1 MIIENLIRLVK
12 EKRFKEVEKE
22 VKRVFS
28 QKIKTGQDDQIL
40 NILGISFI
48 NRKLFH
54 KAKDALENSIKL
66 NDGNYNSHYNYAV
79 VCFNLGQF
87 DKAIDAIEK
96 SLELNKNFSNSFII
110 KAKCLAKTNIKKL
123 SLFVDEII
131 KHQERNFFLLFEL
144 GNIFFEL
151 DNFFK
156 AEQIYLKIYSHDENK
171 NNILLLV
178 RIAACFESRHLL
190 DEALNFNLRAIEL
203 NPNFID
209 ALLNISNLYRS
220 KNDNVNA
227 ILYLEKVFYIAPF
240 NVEAHRYY
248 SVIHKYKNEND
259 SHLRQMLAI
268 EKNSIFSKLENKNK
282 AILYFALSKAFEDL
296 KKYDQVFHY
305 LKKGNELRRQ
315 NIFYN
320 EEHTRLHFSIM
331 EKISSK
337 ELTNNKSN
345 IAYDV
350 NPIFIVGMPRS
361 GTTLTEQI
369 ISSHSKVYSAGELYF
384 FQNLIKKYFPSNN
397 VDIFYDDFCANF
409 SEYKAKIADEYIS
422 SIKKFPIQ
430 KKIFVTDKNPFNF
443 IFLGIIQSVFPN
455 SKIIYCKRNA
465 KDNCLSIYKNYF
477 PMDGIG
483 FAYNANELANYYNL
497 HVKLMSHWKKIFG
510 DRIYIS
516 TYENTISNIEIE
528 SKKIIS
534 FLNLDWEDGCL
545 EFYKNK
551 NIVKTL
557 STSQV
562 REKIYRT
569 SVNSWQNYNK
579 FIPELFSKLN

>member
-12 EKRFKEVEKE
+12 ERRFKEVEKE
-22 VKRVFS
+22 VKRIFS
-28 QKIKTGQDDQIL
+28 QKIETGQEDQIL
-40 NILGISFI
+40 NILAVSYI
-48 NRKLFH
+48 NRKLFI
-54 KAKDALENSIKL
+54 KAKDALENSINL
-66 NDGNYNSHYNYAV
+66 NDGNFNSHYNYAV
-79 VCFNLGQF
+79 VCFNLGQY
-87 DKAIDAIEK
+87 DKAIEAIEK
-96 SLELNKNFSNSFII
+96 SLKLNSSFSNSFII

-123 SLFVDEII
+123 NLFVAETI
-131 KHQERNFFLLFEL
+131 KHHERNFFLLFEL

-151 DNFFK
+151 DNFFE
-156 AEQIYLKIYSHDENK
+156 AENIYLKIYSFDENK

-178 RIAACFESRHLL
+178 RIAACYESRHLL
-190 DEALNFNLRAIEL
+190 DEALNFNLRAIKL

-220 KNDNVNA
+220 KNDNDNA
-227 ILYLEKVFYIAPF
+227 LQYLEKVFNIAPY

-259 SHLRQMLAI
+259 AHLQKMLAF

-296 KKYDQVFHY
+296 KKYDQTFYY
-305 LKKGNELRRQ
+305 LKKGNEFRRES
-315 NIFYN
+315 IIYN
-320 EEHTRLHFSIM
+320 EDHIRLHFSIM
-331 EKISSK
+331 EKIPSK
-337 ELTNNKSN
+337 ELTNNESSVTN
-345 IAYDV
+345 I

-384 FQNLIKKYFPSNN
+384 FQNLIKKYFPSNDP
-397 VDIFYDDFCANF
+397 DIFYNDFCTNF
-409 SEYKAKIADEYIS
+409 SKYRAEIAEEYVS

-430 KKIFVTDKNPFNF
+430 SNIFVTDKNPFNF

-483 FAYNANELANYYNL
+483 FAYDTSELANYYNL
-497 HVKLMSHWKKIFG
+497 HVKLMSHWKEIFKN
-510 DRIYIS
+510 RIYTSI
-516 TYENTISNIEIE
+516 YENMISNIEIE

-534 FLNLDWEDGCL
+534 FLKLEWEDSCL

-562 REKIYRT
+562 REKIYTT
-569 SVNSWQNYNK
+569 SVNSWENYSK
-579 FIPELFSKLN
+579 YIPELFSKLN